1 MDKEEQ
7 EMGKGVAAPADPVA
21 KRPFF
26 IWYGKR
32 RFLQVRSRMAGEY
45 SFCTRIMAGLRTA
58 PE

>member
-7 EMGKGVAAPADPVA
+7 EMDKGVAAPADPVA

-26 IWYGKR
+26 Y
-32 RFLQVRSRMAGEY
+32 LVREKEIFASPQPDG

>member
-26 IWYGKR
+26 LSGTGKGN
-32 RFLQVRSRMAGEY
+32 FCKSAAGWQGNTV
-45 SFCTRIMAGLRTA
+45 SVPG
-58 PE
+58 